1 MARDHIEEL
10 IQNIWPDYTEDAYNR
25 IAILSNGNP
34 GAINVLAKS
43 CEQNS
48 SDFLTN
54 IETMSDLRGSQ
65 IWIAFKDHC
74 GQDLD
79 NFTTRVQTGD
89 ATLEEPAPQ

>member
-10 IQNIWPDYTEDAYNR
+10 IQNIWSDYTEDAYQR
-25 IAILSNGNP
+25 IAHLSNGNP

-48 SDFLTN
+48 EDFLNNVEQLST
-54 IETMSDLRGSQ
+54 LRGSQ

-74 GQDLD
+74 DQDLND
-79 NFTTRVQTGD
+79 FTSRVQNGD
-89 ATLEEPAPQ
+89 NGLEEPAPQ